1 MQPEE
6 LLGTTPDSFE
16 MEFKGGRTALFANP
30 RNIPFRI
37 GDFAVVDVERG
48 HDIGKVIREG
58 REVGKKLRSK
68 GIQGPILRRATSKDV
83 ATMRSLREKEAEAHR
98 TCQQCIAKQGLPMKL
113 VDVEWQF
120 DSNKIRFYFTS
131 DRRVDFRKL
140 VRDLASIFKSRIE
153 MRQIGVRDEARRL
166 GGYGRCGRYYCCRGV
181 ISDFDPVTL
190 KMVKEQHLAPG
201 SPKISGGCGRLMC
214 CLRYERDFYKEA
226 SREYPKLGT
235 RIEMGEG
242 RGKGKVVAVDI
253 FHGRVTLSDK
263 EGETTTVTIEDF
275 KKGRITDIGSDE
287 ARSALDD
294 YWRDIENGSGEK
306 KLEERGERQ
315 KREDKE
321 GKNAG

>member
-1 MQPEE
+1 MQPEG
-6 LLGTTPDSFE
+6 LVGRTPDSFE
-16 MEFKGGRTALFANP
+16 IEFKGGRKALFANP

-37 GDFAVVDVERG
+37 GDFAVVEVERG
-48 HDIGKVIREG
+48 HDIGKIIRDGSEAS
-58 REVGKKLRSK
+58 KKLKSK
-68 GIQGPILRRATSKDV
+68 GVQGPILRRATSKDIERML
-83 ATMRSLREKEAEAHR
+83 TLREKEAEAHR

-181 ISDFDPVTL
+181 INDFDPVTL

-214 CLRYERDFYKEA
+214 CLRYEREFYQEA
-226 SREYPKLGT
+226 GREFPKLGT
-235 RIEMGEG
+235 KIEMGEG

-253 FHGRVTLSDK
+253 FHRRVTLSDK
-263 EGETTTVTIEDF
+263 EGTTTTVTLEDF
-275 KKGRITDIGSDE
+275 KRGRITDIGSDDE
-287 ARSALDD
+287 QPVLTD
-294 YWRDIENGSGEK
+294 YWEDAGGA
-306 KLEERGERQ
+306 EEGNDAR
-315 KREDKE
+315 
-321 GKNAG
+321 

>member
-1 MQPEE
+1 
-6 LLGTTPDSFE
+6 
-16 MEFKGGRTALFANP
+16 
-30 RNIPFRI
+30 
-37 GDFAVVDVERG
+37 
-48 HDIGKVIREG
+48 
-58 REVGKKLRSK
+58 
-68 GIQGPILRRATSKDV
+68 
-83 ATMRSLREKEAEAHR
+83 
-98 TCQQCIAKQGLPMKL
+98 
-113 VDVEWQF
+113 
-120 DSNKIRFYFTS
+120 
-131 DRRVDFRKL
+131 
-140 VRDLASIFKSRIE
+140 
-153 MRQIGVRDEARRL
+153 
-166 GGYGRCGRYYCCRGV
+166 
-181 ISDFDPVTL
+181 
-190 KMVKEQHLAPG
+190 MVKEQHLAPG